1 MLTENLQIYKD
12 TKELCRVLLTYQPN
26 IAKII
31 RYGEYG
37 KAISM
42 ACDAL
47 DLIYIANSDIEKRYK
62 VLVRYLQ
69 IMGGVR
75 SRISLFTETKSLTL
89 KQSVNLMLMIDKV
102 LKQATGWRNSTYRQS
117 YEINNR

>member
-37 KAISM
+37 KVISM

-75 SRISLFTETKSLTL
+75 SRISLFTETKSLTP